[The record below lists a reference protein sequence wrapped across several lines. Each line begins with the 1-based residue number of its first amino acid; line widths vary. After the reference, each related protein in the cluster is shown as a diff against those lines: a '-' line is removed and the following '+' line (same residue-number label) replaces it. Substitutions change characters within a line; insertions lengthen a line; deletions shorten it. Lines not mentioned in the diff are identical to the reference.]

1 MKNVDD
7 GKPSAHSSPY
17 AGGKRSDARTITAMR
32 CVIGSLLL
40 VLQLAAPFAHAATT
54 APAANAPLRVIT
66 TPFAPFVLPGTDPLA
81 GFSIDVWEAVAR
93 RMHVEF
99 TLQVV
104 AADDRFSKV
113 QGGEADVAIGLLVM
127 TPEDERRVDFSHP
140 YLESGLQIMVRAQRE
155 GRLLELFDSIP
166 WGSIGELFGVAI
178 LIMLLLANVLWLIE
192 RRNNPRFRKK
202 YLAAIGEG
210 LWGSMLIIA
219 TGEHGDRDATSV
231 IKRFAV
237 VAMWL
242 LGVILV
248 AQLTATVTSS
258 QIVARFQSEIRGPAD
273 LPGKTIAASAP
284 GTISGD
290 YLTERGLPFT
300 RITTPDEGIRMLTQG
315 EVQAVVLN
323 SAALRYVAA
332 KRGKGV
338 LQIVGPIF
346 RPYKIGFVV
355 REGSPLRKQI
365 NEALL
370 AMYADGTYEDI
381 HAKWFSRGN

>member
-1 MKNVDD
+1 MK
-7 GKPSAHSSPY
+7 G
-17 AGGKRSDARTITAMR
+17 RARTAAMEKQAQRPRSGPALR
-32 CVIGSLLL
+32 CAIGSFLLAL
-40 VLQLAAPFAHAATT
+40 HLAVPHVHAATT
-54 APAANAPLRVIT
+54 APAANGPLRVVT
-66 TPFAPFVLPGTDPLA
+66 TPIAPFVLPAIDPLA
-81 GFSIDVWEAVAR
+81 GFSIDVWDAVAR
-93 RMHVEF
+93 RMHVDS
-99 TLQVV
+99 TLQIV
-104 AADDRFSKV
+104 AAADRFSKV
-113 QGGEADVAIGLLVM
+113 ERGEADVAIGLLVM
-127 TPEDERRVDFSHP
+127 TPEDEKRVDFSHP

-166 WGSIGELFGVAI
+166 WAAIGELFGVAI

-192 RRNNPRFRKK
+192 RRNNPNFRKK
-202 YLAAIGEG
+202 YLPAIGEG

-219 TGEHGDRDATSV
+219 TGEHGDRDAPNV
-231 IKRFAV
+231 IKRIAV

-242 LGVILV
+242 LGVVLV

-273 LPGKTIAASAP
+273 LPGKTIAATP
-284 GTISGD
+284 GTIAGD
-290 YLTERGLPFT
+290 YLTGLGLPFT
-300 RITTPDEGIRMLTQG
+300 RMANPDEGIRMLTQG

-323 SAALRYVAA
+323 SAALQYLAA

-338 LQIVGPIF
+338 LQVVGPIF

-370 AMYADGTYEDI
+370 ATYADGTYEDI
-381 HAKWFSRGN
+381 YAKWFSRGN

>member
-1 MKNVDD
+1 MTRADD
-7 GKPSAHSSPY
+7 GKLPVLRSARRYKPS
-17 AGGKRSDARTITAMR
+17 DVWCITAMR
-32 CVIGSLLL
+32 CAIGFSLVALHLAIPL
-40 VLQLAAPFAHAATT
+40 VHAATT
-54 APAANAPLRVIT
+54 APPANAPLRVIT

-104 AADDRFSKV
+104 TAEERFSKV
-113 QGGEADVAIGLLVM
+113 QRGEADVAIGLLVM
-127 TPEDERRVDFSHP
+127 TPEDERRVDFTHP
-140 YLESGLQIMVRAQRE
+140 YLDSGLQIMVRAQRE
-155 GRLLELFDSIP
+155 GHFRELFDSIP
-166 WGSIGELFGVAI
+166 WRAIGELFGVAI

-192 RRNNPRFRKK
+192 RRNNPSFRKK

-210 LWGSMLIIA
+210 LWGSMLIVA
-219 TGEHGDRDATSV
+219 TGEHGDRDAPNV
-231 IKRFAV
+231 IKRIAV

-290 YLTERGLPFT
+290 YLTGLGLPFT

-323 SAALRYVAA
+323 SAALQYLAA

-338 LQIVGPIF
+338 LQVIGPIF
-346 RPYKIGFVV
+346 RNYKIGFVV

-370 AMYADGTYEDI
+370 AMYADGTYEEI
-381 HAKWFSRGN
+381 YAKWFSRGN